1 MAKRRTH
8 KKKDVFRFKIT
19 KELVIF
25 LSCLVVLI
33 AAAIVL
39 SIPRDNENIYDDYS
53 AAATSLSTSDNT
65 VNSLT
70 SKEHV
75 FKTISYK
82 DLVKKI
88 DKEDGL
94 FYVYYSSTTVSDAV
108 SIIATV
114 NTIAESYDVSTVYLL
129 DNSFYT
135 DLDLTDGD
143 DNTTLD
149 TYEAALGLGAS
160 TVNTVDLSV
169 TPSLFAY
176 EGHKLVFN
184 SNSKDFVTDDNQP
197 KYTWN
202 VVLNQAFYLNKTE
215 K

>member
-1 MAKRRTH
+1 MAKRRTR
-8 KKKDVFRFKIT
+8 KKKDLFRFTIT

-25 LSCLVVLI
+25 LSCLIVLI

-39 SIPRDNENIYDDYS
+39 SIPRDNENIYNDYS
-53 AAATSLSTSDNT
+53 AAATSLTTDDNT
-65 VNSLT
+65 VSTIT

-82 DLVKKI
+82 DLVNKI

-108 SIIATV
+108 SILATV
-114 NTIAESYDVSTVYLL
+114 NTFAETYDVNTVYLL

-135 DLDLTDGD
+135 DLDLTNGD

-149 TYEAALGLGAS
+149 EYEAALGLGAS
-160 TVNTVDLSV
+160 TVNTVDLSIV
-169 TPSLFAY
+169 PTLFVY
-176 EGHKLVFN
+176 KNHELIFN
-184 SNSKDFVTDDNQP
+184 SNSKDFVTDDNTA
-197 KYTWN
+197 KYSWN
-202 VVLNQAFYLNKTE
+202 VVLNQAFYLNESDK
-215 K
+215 